1 MSAGDAGQRQGA
13 WTHSP
18 SFAAAQDRGPLV
30 LVGVGIVASFLP
42 FVPDVE
48 VEPEWILTGEVAV
61 IAPHCSTSATTAP
74 RRDTLNA
81 ALIQLDAAQL
91 SIELRASRRPE
102 PPRSR

>member
-1 MSAGDAGQRQGA
+1 MDA
-13 WTHSP
+13 P
-18 SFAAAQDRGPLV
+18 VAAAQDRGPLV

-61 IAPHCSTSATTAP
+61 IEAQRS
-74 RRDTLNA
+74 

-91 SIELRASRRPE
+91 SIELRSEPE
-102 PPRSR
+102 A